1 VELWI
6 QSVGIPEA
14 AYEEHCAAK
23 VIITCRE
30 NDVKLWFLYTVITT

>member
-1 VELWI
+1 
-6 QSVGIPEA
+6 VGIPEA